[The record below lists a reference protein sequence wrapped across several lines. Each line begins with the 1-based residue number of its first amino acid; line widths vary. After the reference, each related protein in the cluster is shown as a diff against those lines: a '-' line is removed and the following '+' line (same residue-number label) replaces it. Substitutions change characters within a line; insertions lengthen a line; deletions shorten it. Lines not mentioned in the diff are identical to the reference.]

1 MILRKISALALL
13 ANLLVAPVAAG
24 ASAPAVASPPDPC
37 FIIIITCDAKT
48 GICTESEVLTD
59 SDCDGV
65 PD

>member
-1 MILRKISALALL
+1 MALRKISALALL

-24 ASAPAVASPPDPC
+24 ASAPDVTSSSAPC

-59 SDCDGV
+59 ADCDGE